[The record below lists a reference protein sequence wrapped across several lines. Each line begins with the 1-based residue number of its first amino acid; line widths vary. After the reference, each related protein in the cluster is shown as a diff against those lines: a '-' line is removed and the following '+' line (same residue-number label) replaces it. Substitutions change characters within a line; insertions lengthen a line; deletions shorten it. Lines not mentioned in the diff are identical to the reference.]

1 MEYYYDS
8 DNDFYVI
15 ILNNIINQKEYLK
28 ILKEII
34 QNDSRG
40 DLNVY
45 YTTFTNN
52 FEYVILDFNKRKLS
66 NEEIIN
72 LLNKKKRGK

>member
-15 ILNNIINQKEYLK
+15 ILNNIFNQKEYLK
-28 ILKEII
+28 VLKEII
-34 QNDSRG
+34 QKDSRG

-52 FEYVILDFNKRKLS
+52 FEYVILDFHKRKLS

>member
-15 ILNNIINQKEYLK
+15 MLNNILDQKEYLK

-45 YTTFTNN
+45 YTTFTDD
-52 FEYVILDFNKRKLS
+52 FKYVILDFNNRKLS

-72 LLNKKKRGK
+72 LLNKKERGK